1 MAGRDEIRYPRDTEL
16 AALTTRYLQPPR
28 RHLNSGADFL
38 GLPAPEPGEF
48 LDELSDDARTI

>member
-1 MAGRDEIRYPRDTEL
+1 MRTQSSLRSSLGTCNHRGATS
-16 AALTTRYLQPPR
+16 
-28 RHLNSGADFL
+28 NSGADLL